1 MDAPPNSGPA
11 AEAARAFRWAIEQDC
26 AARGWDY
33 KQLIDRLPKYGADH
47 ILAIIEGRQR
57 PTRKVAAAFDVALGA
72 GERYY
77 RLWEAFDHARR
88 AGAEREQNAR
98 PDRLFS
104 DDRPSTIV
112 AELDPGRQEASQ
124 VPTRRQMFGY
134 LGAGVMGAGA
144 EQISAR
150 LAPVAPGVVDA
161 LDASR
166 QAGSSSLA
174 PGTIDQLRQAIDGFI
189 TLFPTT
195 PAEQLHDEMLGMRK
209 WVGSLMDRKLRLD
222 EHRELVVAAGWLSVL
237 LGLVTFDRGEYPAA
251 RVWCDDGRERGLEA
265 GHLELAAWSRE
276 PLVLAAFYAG
286 RTAEAVVTA
295 REGLALAP
303 KGSAVEAKLAA
314 QQMRAVAGLGDG
326 HGFARA
332 RRRAETSYAKLP
344 LTNRAPGG
352 HPFVVRTTCDLPPM
366 MGASMVLLGDWPTA
380 ERLKRQEL
388 ASGPDHDTPG
398 RSIGYLDHGIALAH
412 LGRLD
417 EAAAAGMRAL
427 SSRRVVGSVLVQAGK
442 LDQALVEADADVAE
456 VRTFHERYLEA
467 RRAHQRKPKAITAN

>member
-11 AEAARAFRWAIEQDC
+11 AETARAFRHAIEQDC

-57 PTRKVAAAFDVALGA
+57 PTRKVAAALDVAFGTD
-72 GERYY
+72 ERYY

-88 AGAEREQNAR
+88 ARAEREQNAQ

-134 LGAGVMGAGA
+134 LGAGALAAGVDHV
-144 EQISAR
+144 SAQLGR
-150 LAPVAPGVVDA
+150 VAPGLVDA
-161 LDASR
+161 LDVSR
-166 QAGSSSLA
+166 HAGASSLA
-174 PGTIDQLRQAIDGFI
+174 PGTLDQLRQAIDGFT

-195 PAEQLHDEMLGMRK
+195 PADLLRDEVLGMRR
-209 WVGSLMDRKLRLD
+209 WVGSLMDRKLTLN
-222 EHRELVVAAGWLSVL
+222 EHRELIVAAGWLSVL
-237 LGLVTFDRGEYPAA
+237 LGLLCFDGGEHPAA

-286 RTAEAVVTA
+286 QPAEAVAAA

-303 KGSAVEAKLAA
+303 RGSGAEVKMAAHEMRVLAD
-314 QQMRAVAGLGDG
+314 LGDR
-326 HGFARA
+326 HGFTQA
-332 RRRAETSYAKLP
+332 RRRAETSYLKLP
-344 LTNRAPGG
+344 PTGHVPGK
-352 HPFVVRTTCDLPPM
+352 PWAVSVRGDLPPL
-366 MGASMVLLGDWPTA
+366 MGASMVLLADWATA

-388 ASGPDHDTPG
+388 ASGPDHDAPG

-412 LGRLD
+412 IGRLD
-417 EAAAAGMRAL
+417 EATAVGVRAL
-427 SSRRVVGSVLVQAGK
+427 TSRRVVGSVLVQAGR
-442 LDQALVEADADVAE
+442 LDRALVEADAEVAE
-456 VRTFHERYLEA
+456 VRAFHEHYLETLRTHQQKA
-467 RRAHQRKPKAITAN
+467 RAITAN